1 MKGHRRISLR
11 VRRGDILVA
20 LVLLACMI
28 GALLLWPDKI
38 LADVAVPTA
47 VLIAFVVWRDRT

>member
-1 MKGHRRISLR
+1 MRRHPRISIR
-11 VRRGDILVA
+11 IRRGDILVA

-38 LADVAVPTA
+38 LADVAIP
-47 VLIAFVVWRDRT
+47 IALLTTFVVWRDR